1 MIRIILTA
9 KLTVLKILKI
19 HLNNHIK
26 FYSKDKN
33 KIIYLIKMLILVLDF
48 TLKLK
53 RSNQNKSQNNHFC
66 RA

>member
-19 HLNNHIK
+19 QLNNHIK

-33 KIIYLIKMLILVLDF
+33 KIIYLIKMLRLVLDF